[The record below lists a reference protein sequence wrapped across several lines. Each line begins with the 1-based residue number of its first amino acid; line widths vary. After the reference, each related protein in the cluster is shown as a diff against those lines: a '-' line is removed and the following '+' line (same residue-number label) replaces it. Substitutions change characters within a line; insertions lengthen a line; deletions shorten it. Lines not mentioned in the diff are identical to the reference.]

1 MQTYRISDL
10 SRLFGLSSEMIRYYE
25 KQGVIQPQR
34 DPENGY
40 RIYSSFDVFNLL
52 EASLYKAM
60 DIRLGDIEKMKSS
73 DYMSGFT
80 ETLKQYRQ
88 RKSDEISYNMILLE
102 HLDVMI
108 ARNECAVHNQGNYWI
123 AHTPASYRFRMCES
137 KEDTYSKIM
146 TPESVMKSLFSASV
160 RQFVDSAVE
169 FSDDHETW
177 YFSLEKKYAESLG
190 VPLEQAEYTGER
202 NELYTVIDMGEPH
215 TFRRK
220 NLTHIR
226 EYLSEHH
233 YDLSG
238 KITGIICG
246 RGTDNG
252 HFHRYI
258 ELHIPVRL

>member
-1 MQTYRISDL
+1 MHTYRIGDL

-25 KQGVIQPQR
+25 KQGVIKPER

-40 RIYSSFDVFNLL
+40 RVYSSFDVFNLL

-60 DIRLGDIEKMKSS
+60 DIQLSDIEKMKSS
-73 DYMSGFT
+73 DYMT
-80 ETLKQYRQ
+80 EYTERLKQYRQ
-88 RKSDEISYNMILLE
+88 TKYEEINYNLILLE
-102 HLDVMI
+102 HLDQMI
-108 ARNECAVHNQGNYWI
+108 HRNECAVHNQGNYWI

-137 KEDTYSKIM
+137 RDDTYSKIM

-169 FSDDHETW
+169 FGDDHETW

-190 VPLEQAEYTGER
+190 VPLELAEYTEER
-202 NELYTVIDMGEPH
+202 NELYTVIDMGELH

-220 NLTHIR
+220 NLAHVR
-226 EYLSEHH
+226 EYLSKHH
-233 YDLSG
+233 YELSG

-246 RGTDNG
+246 RGTQQG
-252 HFHRYI
+252 QYHRYI
-258 ELHIPVRL
+258 EIHIPVKL